1 MNLQVLGLTRYNLK
15 TGVMKIS
22 FRYHTNYEEL
32 LDTIAHE
39 FAHVYL
45 NLRDT
50 VYHSCSELKHM
61 TYTNYFFR
69 YLVKN

>member
-1 MNLQVLGLTRYNLK
+1 MNPKTWGLTRYNLK
-15 TGVMKIS
+15 SGTLKVS
-22 FRYHTNYEEL
+22 LRYHTNYEEL

-50 VYHSCSELKHM
+50 IYHSCQELKHIA
-61 TYTNYFFR
+61 YTAYFFR
-69 YLVKN
+69 YLTKK